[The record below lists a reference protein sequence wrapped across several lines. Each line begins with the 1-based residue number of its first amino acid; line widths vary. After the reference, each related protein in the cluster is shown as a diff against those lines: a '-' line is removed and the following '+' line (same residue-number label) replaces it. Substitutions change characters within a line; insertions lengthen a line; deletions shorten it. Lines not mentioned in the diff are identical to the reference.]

1 MEKEQYY
8 LDNINP
14 SLNSCKLANS
24 PLGVKRNKIFSI
36 NLSKARKGKKI
47 RKSSIENNNIVRLIT
62 PETKSKISL
71 RNKGVSVKIWDKL
84 NNFVQEFP
92 TLTRAAKFLGV
103 STKTISRIYQTGES
117 FDDLIYEF
125 NVKDNRIW
133 VYDINQQL
141 VNIFDNAKKT
151 TLYLNIPRSTLSDY
165 IKSGKLYKNKFYF
178 YNVNSHNK
186 T

>member
-1 MEKEQYY
+1 M
-8 LDNINP
+8 
-14 SLNSCKLANS
+14 
-24 PLGVKRNKIFSI
+24 
-36 NLSKARKGKKI
+36 
-47 RKSSIENNNIVRLIT
+47 RLTT

-125 NVKDNRIW
+125 NIKDNRIW

-165 IKSGKLYKNKFYF
+165 IKSPPQVL
-178 YNVNSHNK
+178 
-186 T
+186 